1 MDDLLEQIRA
11 ALAPDATDDAR
22 AAAANA
28 CRSIV
33 STLEPPPPPN
43 PMTEVA
49 NTLRG
54 IPAEQLLDLAIAKL
68 RSALP
73 AGVEVPPVPKLEFHF
88 VPLPKAKP

>member
-22 AAAANA
+22 TAALNA
-28 CRSIV
+28 CRTIA
-33 STLEPPPPPN
+33 STLEPAPPAN

-49 NTLRG
+49 KTLRG

-68 RSALP
+68 RAALP
-73 AGVEVPPVPKLEFHF
+73 AGVEVPPVPKLEFQI
-88 VPLPKAKP
+88 VPLPKVKP